1 MSSSKMHP
9 DELEIDED
17 LVRRLLKAQAP
28 QWAGL
33 PIEPVPSAGTDN
45 ALYRLG
51 SDMVIRLPR
60 VGWAAGLV
68 EKEQTWLPRLAPH
81 LPLAIPR
88 PLAVGQPGEAYP
100 WQWSV
105 YGWLEGD
112 EAGPDNLSSMEEAAA
127 ALARFILSLESLDT
141 AGGPRAGSGN
151 FYRGVP
157 LMERDAPTRAA
168 ISSLKDL
175 PDTAPLDTAALDT
188 AALVEAWERALAAPR
203 YTGPPTWVHGDLRP
217 GNLLAN
223 HGRLS
228 AVIDFG
234 CLGVGDPAC
243 DLQVAWSFLPSGSRA
258 GFRRLLG
265 VHEAAWERGKGW
277 ALSVSI
283 IALPYY
289 WGTNRILADIARRTI
304 GEVLE
309 TEG

>member
-9 DELEIDED
+9 DELEIDVD

-33 PIEPVPSAGTDN
+33 PVEPVLSAGTDN

-88 PLAVGQPGEAYP
+88 PLAVGQPGGAYP

-105 YGWLEGD
+105 YEWLEGD
-112 EAGPDNLSSMEEAAA
+112 EAGPDNLASMEQAAV
-127 ALARFILSLESLDT
+127 ALARFIHSLESLDT
-141 AGGPRAGSGN
+141 AGGPRAGSAN

-157 LMERDAPTRAA
+157 LEERDTPTRAA

-175 PDTAPLDTAALDT
+175 LDT
-188 AALVEAWERALAAPR
+188 AALVEAWERALAAPG

-223 HGRLS
+223 HGTLS

-243 DLQVAWSFLPSGSRA
+243 DLQVAWSFLPSGARA
-258 GFRRLLG
+258 TFRRSLG
-265 VHEAAWERGKGW
+265 ADEAAWERGKGW
-277 ALSVSI
+277 ALSTSI

-289 WGTNRILADIARRTI
+289 WSTNRILADIARHTI
-304 GEVLE
+304 GEIVGA
-309 TEG
+309 EG